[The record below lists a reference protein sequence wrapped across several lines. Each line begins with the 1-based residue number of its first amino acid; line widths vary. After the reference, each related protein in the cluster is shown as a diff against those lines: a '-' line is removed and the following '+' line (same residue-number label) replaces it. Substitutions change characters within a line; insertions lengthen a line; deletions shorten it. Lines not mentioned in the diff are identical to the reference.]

1 MTRWRTACRPRGTSW
16 PGTCPATP
24 SSAGEDLTAAGALK
38 ALLRDGVAVP
48 GQVAVTGYNN
58 SAYAYLCEPVL
69 TTVDNKGEQAAS
81 CAYSCWGAASKKAVP
96 PPP

>member
-1 MTRWRTACRPRGTSW
+1 
-16 PGTCPATP
+16 
-24 SSAGEDLTAAGALK
+24 LK

-69 TTVDNKGEQAAS
+69 TTVDNKGEQAAQLCVQLLGS
-81 CAYSCWGAASKKAVP
+81 CIEKGGSAATVTIQPELVAGKTS
-96 PPP
+96 